1 MKISK
6 PNSEKIT
13 GIIQLVSS
21 KSESNRALII
31 QAICDEVIT
40 IKNLSTSDDTNT
52 LKLLLNRYKNSK
64 VLDAHHAGTT
74 YRFLTAFL
82 SCQVGEWTLT
92 GSDRMKERPIK
103 ILVETLRNN
112 GANINYLEKDGYPPL
127 LIKGSNLDLSNIQI
141 DGSIS
146 SQYISALLLLGPS
159 MSKATKFSFTDKVI
173 SKPYINMTLAIM
185 NYFGAKTKWENGSI
199 LIEKNPYKTNSL
211 SIESDWSAASYW
223 YQIVSLN
230 NDSSVEIE
238 GLKKQSFQ
246 GDSEV
251 ANIFNQLGV
260 ETIYKENSISI
271 SNSNSAPL
279 NKIELNLNNTPDL
292 AQTIICTCA
301 GLGIEATI
309 SGLETLVIKE
319 TNRLKALK
327 NELLKFSVDL
337 KIIENHTLYLKSG
350 QTITN
355 PTTSIETYN
364 DHRMAMA
371 LAPLSLIVGSFRI
384 NNPEVVSKSYPNYWK
399 DLERVG
405 FKISFSPKL

>member
-1 MKISK
+1 VKISK
-6 PNSEKIT
+6 PNSDQIT

-31 QAICDEVIT
+31 QALCDETIT
-40 IKNLSTSDDTNT
+40 INNLSTSDDTNT
-52 LKLLLNRYKNSK
+52 LKLLLDSYKNNN

-74 YRFLTAFL
+74 YRFLVAFL

-103 ILVETLRNN
+103 ILVETLRIN

-127 LIKGSNLDLSNIQI
+127 LIKGSTLDLSNIEI

-146 SQYISALLLLGPS
+146 SQYISALLLLAPS
-159 MSKATKFSFTDKVI
+159 ISKATKISFLDRVI

-185 NYFGAKTKWENGSI
+185 QYFGAKTKWENGSI
-199 LIEKNPYKTNSL
+199 LIDKKPYKTNSL

-230 NDSSVEIE
+230 NYSSIEIQ

-251 ANIFNQLGV
+251 ANVFNQLGV
-260 ETIYKENSISI
+260 ETTYKENSISI
-271 SNSNSAPL
+271 SNDNSPPL

-301 GLGIEATI
+301 GLGIEAII

-319 TNRLKALK
+319 TNRLEALK
-327 NELLKFSVDL
+327 NELQKFSVDIE
-337 KIIENHTLYLKSG
+337 IIDNHTLYLKGG
-350 QTITN
+350 QTITS
-355 PTTSIETYN
+355 PTSTIETYN

-371 LAPLSLIVGSFRI
+371 FAPLSLVVGSFKI

-399 DLERVG
+399 DLESVG
-405 FKISFSPKL
+405 FKIQD

>member
-246 GDSEV
+246 GDSEF

-260 ETIYKENSISI
+260 ETIYKQNSISI
-271 SNSNSAPL
+271 SNSNFAPL

-371 LAPLSLIVGSFRI
+371 LAPLSLVVGSFRI

>member
-6 PNSEKIT
+6 PNSDKIT

-31 QAICDEVIT
+31 QALCDETIT

-52 LKLLLNRYKNSK
+52 LKSLLGSYKNNN
-64 VLDAHHAGTT
+64 VLDAQHAGTT
-74 YRFLTAFL
+74 YRFLVAFL
-82 SCQVGEWTLT
+82 SCQIGEWTLT
-92 GSDRMKERPIK
+92 GSERMKERPIK
-103 ILVETLRNN
+103 ILVETLREN

-127 LIKGSNLDLSNIQI
+127 LIKGANLNLSKIHI

-159 MSKATKFSFTDKVI
+159 MTKTTKISFINRII

-185 NYFGAKTKWENGSI
+185 EYFGAKTKWENGSI
-199 LIEKNPYKTNSL
+199 IIEKTPYKTNSL

-230 NDSSVEIE
+230 KGSIVELE

-251 ANIFNQLGV
+251 ANVFNQLGV
-260 ETIYKENSISI
+260 ETIYNENSIRI
-271 SNSNSAPL
+271 SNNNSATIK
-279 NKIELNLNNTPDL
+279 KIELNLNNTPDL

-301 GLGIEATI
+301 GLGIEAII

-319 TNRLKALK
+319 TNRLEALK
-327 NELLKFSVDL
+327 FELQKFSIKL
-337 KIIENHTLYLKSG
+337 EIIENHTLYLKGG
-350 QTITN
+350 QAITN
-355 PTTSIETYN
+355 PTSTVETYN

-371 LAPLSLIVGSFRI
+371 FAPLCLVVGSFKI
-384 NNPEVVSKSYPNYWK
+384 NNPEVVSKSYPNYWE
-399 DLERVG
+399 DLRSVG
-405 FKISFSPKL
+405 FITED

>member
-159 MSKATKFSFTDKVI
+159 MSKATKFSFTDRVI

-185 NYFGAKTKWENGSI
+185 DYFGAKTKWENGSI

>member
-6 PNSEKIT
+6 PNSDKIT

-31 QAICDEVIT
+31 QALCDETIT
-40 IKNLSTSDDTNT
+40 INNLSTSDDTNT
-52 LKLLLNRYKNSK
+52 LKLLLDSYTKNN

-74 YRFLTAFL
+74 YRFLVAFL
-82 SCQVGEWTLT
+82 SCQIGEWTLT
-92 GSDRMKERPIK
+92 GSERMKERPIK
-103 ILVETLRNN
+103 VLVETLRKN
-112 GANINYLEKDGYPPL
+112 GANINYLEKEGYPPL

-159 MSKATKFSFTDKVI
+159 MEKATKISFIDRII

-199 LIEKNPYKTNSL
+199 IIEKTPYKTNSL

-251 ANIFNQLGV
+251 ANIFN
-260 ETIYKENSISI
+260 
-271 SNSNSAPL
+271 
-279 NKIELNLNNTPDL
+279 NL
-292 AQTIICTCA
+292 A
-301 GLGIEATI
+301 
-309 SGLETLVIKE
+309 
-319 TNRLKALK
+319 
-327 NELLKFSVDL
+327 
-337 KIIENHTLYLKSG
+337 
-350 QTITN
+350 
-355 PTTSIETYN
+355 
-364 DHRMAMA
+364 
-371 LAPLSLIVGSFRI
+371 
-384 NNPEVVSKSYPNYWK
+384 
-399 DLERVG
+399 
-405 FKISFSPKL
+405 

>member
-40 IKNLSTSDDTNT
+40 IKNLSTSGGTNT

-371 LAPLSLIVGSFRI
+371 LAPLSLVVGSFRI

>member
-13 GIIQLVSS
+13 GNIHLVSS

-31 QAICDEVIT
+31 QALCDETIT
-40 IKNLSTSDDTNT
+40 INNLSTSDDTNT
-52 LKLLLNRYKNSK
+52 LKLLLGNYKNNN

-74 YRFLTAFL
+74 YRFLVAFL

-92 GSDRMKERPIK
+92 GSERMKERPIK
-103 ILVETLRNN
+103 ILVETLRRN

-159 MSKATKFSFTDKVI
+159 MSKATKISFIDRVI

-185 NYFGAKTKWENGSI
+185 HYFGAKTKWENGSI
-199 LIEKNPYKTNSL
+199 HIDKKPYKTNSL

-230 NDSSVEIE
+230 NYSSIEIK

-251 ANIFNQLGV
+251 ANVFNQLGV
-260 ETIYKENSISI
+260 ETIYNANSISI
-271 SNSNSAPL
+271 SNDNYPPL
-279 NKIELNLNNTPDL
+279 NKVELNLNNTPDL

-301 GLGIEATI
+301 GLGIEALI

-319 TNRLKALK
+319 TNRLEALK
-327 NELLKFSVDL
+327 NELRKFSIDL
-337 KIIENHTLYLKSG
+337 EIIENHTLYLKGG
-350 QTITN
+350 QTIRN
-355 PTTSIETYN
+355 PTSTIETYN

-371 LAPLSLIVGSFRI
+371 FAPLSLVVGSFKI

-399 DLERVG
+399 DLESVG
-405 FKISFSPKL
+405 FKIQD

>member
-31 QAICDEVIT
+31 QALCDEKIT
-40 IKNLSTSDDTNT
+40 IKNISTSDDTYT
-52 LKLLLNRYKNSK
+52 LKLLLDSYKNNN

-74 YRFLTAFL
+74 YRFLVAFL

-103 ILVETLRNN
+103 ILVETLRKN

-127 LIKGSNLDLSNIQI
+127 LIKGSNIDLSNIEI
-141 DGSIS
+141 DGSTS

-159 MSKATKFSFTDKVI
+159 MEKATTITFIDRVI

-185 NYFGAKTKWENGSI
+185 DYFGAKTKWENGSI
-199 LIEKNPYKTNSL
+199 LIEKTPYETNSL

-251 ANIFNQLGV
+251 ANLFSQLGV
-260 ETIYKENSISI
+260 ETIYKDKSISI
-271 SNSNSAPL
+271 YNNKSTPL

-292 AQTIICTCA
+292 AQTIICACA

-319 TNRLKALK
+319 TNRLEALK
-327 NELLKFSVDL
+327 NELKKFSIDL
-337 KIIENHTLYLKSG
+337 EIIENHTLYLKGG
-350 QTITN
+350 QTITT
-355 PTTSIETYN
+355 PRSTIETYN
-364 DHRMAMA
+364 DHRMAMSF
-371 LAPLSLIVGSFRI
+371 APLSLIVGAFRI

-405 FKISFSPKL
+405 FKIQD

>member
-1 MKISK
+1 
-6 PNSEKIT
+6 
-13 GIIQLVSS
+13 
-21 KSESNRALII
+21 
-31 QAICDEVIT
+31 
-40 IKNLSTSDDTNT
+40 
-52 LKLLLNRYKNSK
+52 
-64 VLDAHHAGTT
+64 
-74 YRFLTAFL
+74 
-82 SCQVGEWTLT
+82 
-92 GSDRMKERPIK
+92 MKERPIK
-103 ILVETLRNN
+103 ILVETLRRN

-127 LIKGSNLDLSNIQI
+127 LIKGSTFDLSNIEI

-146 SQYISALLLLGPS
+146 SQYISALLLLAPS
-159 MSKATKFSFTDKVI
+159 MSKATKISFIDRVI

-185 NYFGAKTKWENGSI
+185 HYFGAKTKWENGSI
-199 LIEKNPYKTNSL
+199 LIEKTPYKTNSL

-230 NDSSVEIE
+230 NDSSVEIK

-251 ANIFNQLGV
+251 ANVFKQLGV

-271 SNSNSAPL
+271 SNDNSPPL
-279 NKIELNLNNTPDL
+279 RKIELNLNNTPDL

-319 TNRLKALK
+319 TNRLDALK
-327 NELLKFSVDL
+327 NELHKFSVDL
-337 KIIENHTLYLKSG
+337 EIIENHTLYLKDG

-355 PTTSIETYN
+355 PTSSIETYN

-371 LAPLSLIVGSFRI
+371 FAPLTLLVGSFKI
-384 NNPEVVSKSYPNYWK
+384 NNPEVVSKSYPNYWE
-399 DLERVG
+399 DLRSVG
-405 FKISFSPKL
+405 FITED

>member
-1 MKISK
+1 VKISK

-185 NYFGAKTKWENGSI
+185 DYFGAKTKWENGSI

-371 LAPLSLIVGSFRI
+371 LAPLSLVVGSFRI

>member
-31 QAICDEVIT
+31 QELCDETIT
-40 IKNLSTSDDTNT
+40 IKNISTSDDTNT
-52 LKLLLNRYKNSK
+52 LKLLLESYKNNNI
-64 VLDAHHAGTT
+64 LDAHHAGTT
-74 YRFLTAFL
+74 YRFLVAFL
-82 SCQVGEWTLT
+82 SCQIGEWTLT

-103 ILVETLRNN
+103 ILVETLRKN

-127 LIKGSNLDLSNIQI
+127 LIKGANLDLSNIQI

-159 MSKATKFSFTDKVI
+159 MAKTTKISFINRIT

-185 NYFGAKTKWENGSI
+185 EYFGAKTKWENGSI
-199 LIEKNPYKTNSL
+199 LIENTSYKASNL
-211 SIESDWSAASYW
+211 CIESDWSAASYW
-223 YQIVSLN
+223 YQIVALN
-230 NDSSVEIE
+230 KDSSLEIE

-251 ANIFNQLGV
+251 ANIFKQLAV
-260 ETIYKENSISI
+260 ETTYKDNSISI
-271 SNSNSAPL
+271 SKDNSPL
-279 NKIELNLNNTPDL
+279 LKKIELNLNNTPDL
-292 AQTIICTCA
+292 AQTVICTCA

-309 SGLETLVIKE
+309 CGLETLVIKE
-319 TNRLKALK
+319 TNRLEALK
-327 NELLKFSVDL
+327 SELEKFSIKL
-337 KIIENHTLYLKSG
+337 KITENHTLYLQGK
-350 QTITN
+350 QVITK
-355 PTTSIETYN
+355 PTSNIETYN

-371 LAPLSLIVGSFRI
+371 FAPLSLVIGSFTI

-399 DLERVG
+399 DLESVG
-405 FKISFSPKL
+405 FKIRD

>member
-1 MKISK
+1 VKISK
-6 PNSEKIT
+6 PNSDQIT

-31 QAICDEVIT
+31 QALCDETIT

-52 LKLLLNRYKNSK
+52 LKLLLGSYKNSN

-74 YRFLTAFL
+74 YRFLVAFL

-92 GSDRMKERPIK
+92 GSERMKERPIK
-103 ILVETLRNN
+103 ILVETLRRN

-127 LIKGSNLDLSNIQI
+127 LIKGSTFDLSNIEI

-146 SQYISALLLLGPS
+146 SQYISALLLLAPS
-159 MSKATKFSFTDKVI
+159 MSKATKISFIDRVI

-185 NYFGAKTKWENGSI
+185 HYFGAKTKWENGSI
-199 LIEKNPYKTNSL
+199 LIEKTPYKTNSL

-230 NDSSVEIE
+230 NDSSVEIK

-251 ANIFNQLGV
+251 ANVFKQLGV

-271 SNSNSAPL
+271 SNDNSPPL
-279 NKIELNLNNTPDL
+279 RKIELNLNNTPDL

-319 TNRLKALK
+319 TNRLDALK
-327 NELLKFSVDL
+327 NELHKFSVDL
-337 KIIENHTLYLKSG
+337 EIIENHTLYLKDG

-355 PTTSIETYN
+355 PTSSIETYN

-371 LAPLSLIVGSFRI
+371 FAPLTLLVGSFKI
-384 NNPEVVSKSYPNYWK
+384 NNPEVVSKSYPNYWE
-399 DLERVG
+399 DLRSVG
-405 FKISFSPKL
+405 FITED

>member
-1 MKISK
+1 VKISK
-6 PNSEKIT
+6 PNSCEIT

-31 QAICDEVIT
+31 QALCDETIT
-40 IKNLSTSDDTNT
+40 INNLSTSDDTNT
-52 LKLLLNRYKNSK
+52 LKLLLDSYTKNN
-64 VLDAHHAGTT
+64 VLNAHHAGTT
-74 YRFLTAFL
+74 YRFLVAFL
-82 SCQVGEWTLT
+82 SCQIGEWTLT
-92 GSDRMKERPIK
+92 GSERMKERPIK
-103 ILVETLRNN
+103 VLVETLRKN
-112 GANINYLEKDGYPPL
+112 GANINYLEKEGYPPL

-159 MSKATKFSFTDKVI
+159 MAKATKISLIDRII

-199 LIEKNPYKTNSL
+199 IIEKTPYKTNSL

-371 LAPLSLIVGSFRI
+371 LAPLSLVVGSFRI

>member
-6 PNSEKIT
+6 PNSDKIT

-31 QAICDEVIT
+31 QAICDETIT

-52 LKLLLNRYKNSK
+52 LKLLLGSYKNSN

-74 YRFLTAFL
+74 YRFLVAFL

-92 GSDRMKERPIK
+92 GSERMKERPIK
-103 ILVETLRNN
+103 ILVETLREN
-112 GANINYLEKDGYPPL
+112 GANINYLEKHGYPPL
-127 LIKGSNLDLSNIQI
+127 LIKGSDLDLSNIQI

-159 MSKATKFSFTDKVI
+159 MEKATKISFIDRVI

-185 NYFGAKTKWENGSI
+185 QYFGAKTKWKNGSI
-199 LIEKNPYKTNSL
+199 LIEESPYKTNSL

-230 NDSSVEIE
+230 NDSSIEIE
-238 GLKKQSFQ
+238 GLKKESFQ

-251 ANIFNQLGV
+251 ANVFKQLGV
-260 ETIYKENSISI
+260 YTIYKENSIGI
-271 SNSNSAPL
+271 SNDNSAPL
-279 NKIELNLNNTPDL
+279 KEIELNLNNTPDL
-292 AQTIICTCA
+292 AQTIICTCV
-301 GLGIEATI
+301 GLGIGATI

-337 KIIENHTLYLKSG
+337 KIIENHTLYLKGG

-355 PTTSIETYN
+355 PTSSIETYN

-371 LAPLSLIVGSFRI
+371 LAPLSLVVGSFKI
-384 NNPEVVSKSYPNYWK
+384 NNPEVVSKSYPNYWR
-399 DLERVG
+399 DLRSVG
-405 FKISFSPKL
+405 FITED

>member
-6 PNSEKIT
+6 PNSSEIT

-31 QAICDEVIT
+31 QALCDETIT
-40 IKNLSTSDDTNT
+40 INNLSTSDYTNT
-52 LKLLLNRYKNSK
+52 LKLLLDSYTKNN
-64 VLDAHHAGTT
+64 VLNAHHAGTT
-74 YRFLTAFL
+74 YRFLVAFL
-82 SCQVGEWTLT
+82 SCQIGEWTLT
-92 GSDRMKERPIK
+92 GSERMKERPIK
-103 ILVETLRNN
+103 VLVETLRKN
-112 GANINYLEKDGYPPL
+112 GANINYLEKEGYPPL

-159 MSKATKFSFTDKVI
+159 MAKATKISFIDRVI

-185 NYFGAKTKWENGSI
+185 NYFGAKTKWGNGSI
-199 LIEKNPYKTNSL
+199 IIEKNPYKTNSL

-230 NDSSVEIE
+230 NDSSVEIQ

-319 TNRLKALK
+319 TNRLEALK
-327 NELLKFSVDL
+327 SELQKFSIKL
-337 KIIENHTLYLKSG
+337 EIIGNHTLYLQGG
-350 QTITN
+350 QIITN
-355 PTTSIETYN
+355 PTSTVETYN

-371 LAPLSLIVGSFRI
+371 FAPLVAVVGSFKI
-384 NNPEVVSKSYPNYWK
+384 NNPEVVSKSYPNYWE
-399 DLERVG
+399 DLRSVG
-405 FKISFSPKL
+405 FITED

>member
-13 GIIQLVSS
+13 GNIQLVSS

-31 QAICDEVIT
+31 QALCDETVT
-40 IKNLSTSDDTNT
+40 INNLSTSDDTNA
-52 LKLLLNRYKNSK
+52 LKLLLGSYKNK
-64 VLDAHHAGTT
+64 NVLDAHHAGTT
-74 YRFLTAFL
+74 YRFLVAFL

-92 GSDRMKERPIK
+92 GSERMKERPIK
-103 ILVETLRNN
+103 ILVETLRKN

-127 LIKGSNLDLSNIQI
+127 LIKVSTLDLSNIEI

-146 SQYISALLLLGPS
+146 SQYISALLLLAPS
-159 MSKATKFSFTDKVI
+159 MSKATKISFTDNVI

-185 NYFGAKTKWENGSI
+185 DYFGAKTKWKNGSI
-199 LIEKNPYKTNSL
+199 FIEKKPYRTNSL

-230 NDSSVEIE
+230 NDSSIEIQ

-251 ANIFNQLGV
+251 ANVFNQLGV

-271 SNSNSAPL
+271 SNDNSAPL
-279 NKIELNLNNTPDL
+279 SKVELNLNNTPDL

-301 GLGIEATI
+301 GLGIEAII

-319 TNRLKALK
+319 TNRLEALK
-327 NELLKFSVDL
+327 NELQKFSIDL
-337 KIIENHTLYLKSG
+337 EIIENHTLYLKGG
-350 QTITN
+350 QTIKN
-355 PTTSIETYN
+355 PTLNIETYN

-371 LAPLSLIVGSFRI
+371 FAPLSLVAGSFKI
-384 NNPEVVSKSYPNYWK
+384 DNPEVVSKSYPNYWG
-399 DLERVG
+399 DLRSVG
-405 FKISFSPKL
+405 FITED

>member
-6 PNSEKIT
+6 PNSDKIT
-13 GIIQLVSS
+13 GLIQLVSS

-31 QAICDEVIT
+31 QAICDETIT

-52 LKLLLNRYKNSK
+52 LKSLLGSYKNNN

-74 YRFLTAFL
+74 YRFLVAFL
-82 SCQVGEWTLT
+82 SCQIGEWTLT
-92 GSDRMKERPIK
+92 GSERMKERPIK
-103 ILVETLRNN
+103 ILVETLREN
-112 GANINYLEKDGYPPL
+112 GAKIDYLEKDGYPPL

-159 MSKATKFSFTDKVI
+159 MVKATKISFIDRII

-185 NYFGAKTKWENGSI
+185 EYFGAKTKWENGSI
-199 LIEKNPYKTNSL
+199 LIEKTPYKTNSL

-230 NDSSVEIE
+230 NDSSVVIE
-238 GLKKQSFQ
+238 GLKKESFQ

-251 ANIFNQLGV
+251 ANVFKQLGV
-260 ETIYKENSISI
+260 DTIYKENSISI
-271 SNSNSAPL
+271 SKENSTPSR
-279 NKIELNLNNTPDL
+279 KIELNLNNTPDL

-319 TNRLKALK
+319 TNRLEALK
-327 NELLKFSVDL
+327 NELQKFSVDL
-337 KIIENHTLYLKSG
+337 EIIENHTLYLKGG

-355 PTTSIETYN
+355 PTSSIETYN

-371 LAPLSLIVGSFRI
+371 FAPLSLVVGSFKI

-399 DLERVG
+399 DLESVG
-405 FKISFSPKL
+405 FKIQD

>member
-6 PNSEKIT
+6 PNSKKIT
-13 GIIQLVSS
+13 GNIQLVSS

-31 QAICDEVIT
+31 QAICDETIT
-40 IKNLSTSDDTNT
+40 INNLSTSDDTNT
-52 LKLLLNRYKNSK
+52 LKLLLGSYKNNNI
-64 VLDAHHAGTT
+64 LDAHHAGTT
-74 YRFLTAFL
+74 YRFLVAFL

-92 GSDRMKERPIK
+92 GSERMKERPIK
-103 ILVETLRNN
+103 ILVETLRKN

-146 SQYISALLLLGPS
+146 SQYISALLLLAPS
-159 MSKATKFSFTDKVI
+159 MAKATKISFLDSVI

-185 NYFGAKTKWENGSI
+185 HYFGAKTKWKNGSI
-199 LIEKNPYKTNSL
+199 LIEKTPYKTNSL

-230 NDSSVEIE
+230 NYSSIEIQ

-251 ANIFNQLGV
+251 ANVFNQLGV
-260 ETIYKENSISI
+260 ETIYNENSIRI
-271 SNSNSAPL
+271 SNDNSPPL
-279 NKIELNLNNTPDL
+279 NKVELNLNNTPDL

-301 GLGIEATI
+301 GLGIEALI

-319 TNRLKALK
+319 TNRLQALK
-327 NELLKFSVDL
+327 NELQKFSIEL
-337 KIIENHTLYLKSG
+337 EIIENHTLYLKGG
-350 QTITN
+350 QTITK
-355 PTTSIETYN
+355 PTSNIETYN

-371 LAPLSLIVGSFRI
+371 FAPLCLVAGSFKI
-384 NNPEVVSKSYPNYWK
+384 TNPEVVSKSYPNYWK
-399 DLERVG
+399 DLRSVG
-405 FKISFSPKL
+405 FITED

>member
-31 QAICDEVIT
+31 QALCDETIT
-40 IKNLSTSDDTNT
+40 IKNISTSDDTNT
-52 LKLLLNRYKNSK
+52 LKLLLDSYKNNN

-74 YRFLTAFL
+74 YRFLVAFL
-82 SCQVGEWTLT
+82 SCQIGEWTLT
-92 GSDRMKERPIK
+92 GSDQMKERPIK
-103 ILVETLRNN
+103 ILVETLRKN

-127 LIKGSNLDLSNIQI
+127 LIKGANLDLSNIQI

-146 SQYISALLLLGPS
+146 SQYVSALLLLGPS
-159 MSKATKFSFTDKVI
+159 MSKATKFSFTDKII
-173 SKPYINMTLAIM
+173 SKPYIKMTLAIM
-185 NYFGAKTKWENGSI
+185 DYFGAKTKWENGSI
-199 LIEKNPYKTNSL
+199 IIEKNPYKTNSL

-230 NDSSVEIE
+230 NVSSVEIE

-251 ANIFNQLGV
+251 ANVFKQLGV
-260 ETIYKENSISI
+260 DTIYKENSISI

-279 NKIELNLNNTPDL
+279 RKVELNLNNTPDL

-301 GLGIEATI
+301 GLGIEAKI

-319 TNRLKALK
+319 TNRLEALK
-327 NELLKFSVDL
+327 NELAKFRVNL
-337 KIIENHTLYLKSG
+337 EIVENHTLYLKGG
-350 QTITN
+350 QTITK
-355 PTTSIETYN
+355 PTSNIETYN

-371 LAPLSLIVGSFRI
+371 FAPLSLVVGSFKI
-384 NNPEVVSKSYPNYWK
+384 NNPGVVSKSYPNYWK
-399 DLERVG
+399 DLERIG
-405 FKISFSPKL
+405 FTLKD

>member
-185 NYFGAKTKWENGSI
+185 DYFGAKTKWENGSI

-371 LAPLSLIVGSFRI
+371 LAPLSLVVGSFRI

>member
-6 PNSEKIT
+6 PNSNKIT
-13 GIIQLVSS
+13 GTIQLVSS

-31 QAICDEVIT
+31 QALCDETIT

-52 LKLLLNRYKNSK
+52 LKLLLDSYKKNN

-74 YRFLTAFL
+74 YRFLVAFL
-82 SCQVGEWTLT
+82 SCQIGEWTLT
-92 GSDRMKERPIK
+92 GSERMKERPIK
-103 ILVETLRNN
+103 VLVETLRKN
-112 GANINYLEKDGYPPL
+112 GANINYLEKEGYPPL

-159 MSKATKFSFTDKVI
+159 MEKATKISFIDSVI

-185 NYFGAKTKWENGSI
+185 NYFGAKTKWKNGSI
-199 LIEKNPYKTNSL
+199 IIEKTPYKTNSL

-251 ANIFNQLGV
+251 ANVFNQLGV
-260 ETIYKENSISI
+260 ETIYRENSISI
-271 SNSNSAPL
+271 SNCNSTPL

-319 TNRLKALK
+319 TNRLEALK
-327 NELLKFSVDL
+327 FELQKFSIKL
-337 KIIENHTLYLKSG
+337 EIIENHTLYLKGG
-350 QTITN
+350 QAITN
-355 PTTSIETYN
+355 PTSTVETYN

-371 LAPLSLIVGSFRI
+371 FAPLCLVVGSFKI
-384 NNPEVVSKSYPNYWK
+384 NNPEVVSKSYPNYWE
-399 DLERVG
+399 DLRSVG
-405 FKISFSPKL
+405 FITED

>member
-6 PNSEKIT
+6 PNSDKIT

-31 QAICDEVIT
+31 QAICDETIS

-52 LKLLLNRYKNSK
+52 LKSLLGSYKNNN

-74 YRFLTAFL
+74 YRFLVAFL
-82 SCQVGEWTLT
+82 SCQIGEWTLT
-92 GSDRMKERPIK
+92 GSGRMKERPIK
-103 ILVETLRNN
+103 ILVETLRKN

-159 MSKATKFSFTDKVI
+159 MVKATKISFIDRII

-185 NYFGAKTKWENGSI
+185 EYFGAKTKWENGSI
-199 LIEKNPYKTNSL
+199 LIEKTPYKTNSL

-230 NDSSVEIE
+230 NDSSVVIE

-251 ANIFNQLGV
+251 ANVFKQLGV
-260 ETIYKENSISI
+260 DTIYKENSISI
-271 SNSNSAPL
+271 SKENSTPSR
-279 NKIELNLNNTPDL
+279 KIELNLNNTPDL

-301 GLGIEATI
+301 GLGIETII

-319 TNRLKALK
+319 TNRLEALK
-327 NELLKFSVDL
+327 NELKKFSVDL
-337 KIIENHTLYLKSG
+337 EIIENHTLYLQGG

-355 PTTSIETYN
+355 PTSNVETYN

-371 LAPLSLIVGSFRI
+371 FAPLSLVVGSFKI

-399 DLERVG
+399 DLESVG
-405 FKISFSPKL
+405 FKIQD

>member
-1 MKISK
+1 VKISK

-13 GIIQLVSS
+13 GNIQLVSS

-31 QAICDEVIT
+31 QALCDETIT

-52 LKLLLNRYKNSK
+52 LKLLLDSYKNSN

-82 SCQVGEWTLT
+82 SCQVGEWSLT

-103 ILVETLRNN
+103 ILVETLRKN

-127 LIKGSNLDLSNIQI
+127 LIKGSNLDLSNIEI

-159 MSKATKFSFTDKVI
+159 MSKATKISFTDSVI

-185 NYFGAKTKWENGSI
+185 DYFGAKTKWENGSI
-199 LIEKNPYKTNSL
+199 IIENNPYKTNSL
-211 SIESDWSAASYW
+211 VIESDWSAASYW

-230 NDSSVEIE
+230 NYSSIEIE
-238 GLKKQSFQ
+238 GLKKESFQ

-251 ANIFNQLGV
+251 ANVFKQLGV

-271 SNSNSAPL
+271 SNDNSAPL
-279 NKIELNLNNTPDL
+279 SKVELNLNNTPDL

-301 GLGIEATI
+301 GLGIEAII

-319 TNRLKALK
+319 TNRLEALK
-327 NELLKFSVDL
+327 NELQKFSIDL
-337 KIIENHTLYLKSG
+337 AIIENHTLYLKGG

-355 PTTSIETYN
+355 PTSSIETYN

-371 LAPLSLIVGSFRI
+371 FAPLSLVVGSFKI

-399 DLERVG
+399 DLESVG
-405 FKISFSPKL
+405 FITED